1 MIYAIIGASAGVGR
15 ALASAFASA
24 GHDLILVASDAR
36 DLRALAS
43 DLEIRHGAR
52 VATIAAD
59 VSEGDAYLDQVA
71 AAVRRLGALD
81 GMLFPLGATA
91 DDDDGRFDPRL
102 VGALSRVNY
111 EAVVSAASRFLPE
124 LRERPRAALVAFGS
138 VAAVRGRGRNV
149 AYAAAKRALQS
160 FFESLRH
167 ACAGSPVR
175 VQLYVLGYMDTEQ
188 ARGLRSRI
196 PKGNPMALARR
207 VCRDVH
213 RDLGVAYY
221 PRFWRLLAAGVRA
234 LPWPIYRRVRF

>member
-1 MIYAIIGASAGVGR
+1 VIYAIIGASAGVGR

-111 EAVVSAASRFLPE
+111 EAVVSAASR
-124 LRERPRAALVAFGS
+124 
-138 VAAVRGRGRNV
+138 
-149 AYAAAKRALQS
+149 
-160 FFESLRH
+160 
-167 ACAGSPVR
+167 
-175 VQLYVLGYMDTEQ
+175 
-188 ARGLRSRI
+188 RS
-196 PKGNPMALARR
+196 
-207 VCRDVH
+207 
-213 RDLGVAYY
+213 
-221 PRFWRLLAAGVRA
+221 
-234 LPWPIYRRVRF
+234 